1 MSSLASGGV
10 YEGVGLQTEY
20 LTAHRKSR
28 GHSPGQGHREDC
40 GPVGFTGDHPRL
52 WGVRDI

>member
-1 MSSLASGGV
+1 MSGSS
-10 YEGVGLQTEY
+10 EY

-28 GHSPGQGHREDC
+28 GCSPGRDEGC
-40 GPVGFTGDHPRL
+40 GPAVFTGGHPRL